1 MSSHK
6 SITAHLLQHPD
17 TAEMYQKATQC
28 RFLELAGQGRLPKES
43 LSQWLSQ
50 DRLYAQAYCRFIGG
64 LISRVQLPVSSAT
77 EASRTTPFRILLMLQ
92 TAMIGVTTELQFFEK
107 TAGEYQLDLAAMEW
121 GGQEFEA
128 NEVTKACIDLFDSFT
143 TAKAGKG
150 RSLLQGL
157 VMLWALEKVYLDA
170 WTFAKQQTPAGDA
183 LDGGALR
190 NKFIPNWAG
199 DQFRAFVDQIQECLD
214 AFASEAA
221 DSEVDQVAM
230 DAWKEMLILEEGFW
244 PRVQ

>member
-6 SITAHLLQHPD
+6 SITAYLLDHPD
-17 TAEMYQKATQC
+17 TAEMYKQATQC

-64 LISRVQLPVSSAT
+64 LISRVQLPVSPAT

-92 TAMIGVTTELQFFEK
+92 TAMIGVTTELQFFEQ
-107 TAGEYQLDLAAMEW
+107 TAKEYQLDLAAMED
-121 GGQEFEA
+121 GQESEA
-128 NEVTKACIDLFDSFT
+128 NKVTKACIDLFDSFT
-143 TAKAGKG
+143 VEGGKG

-170 WTFAKQQTPAGDA
+170 WTFAKQQSAAAEA

-199 DQFRAFVDQIQECLD
+199 DQFRAFVNQIQECLD
-214 AFASEAA
+214 AYASNIGAG
-221 DSEVDQVAM
+221 DIDKVAM
-230 DAWKEMLILEEGFW
+230 DAWKEMLMLEEGFW

>member
-6 SITAHLLQHPD
+6 SITAHLLHHPD
-17 TAEMYQKATQC
+17 TAELYKKATQS
-28 RFLELAGQGRLPKES
+28 RFLELAGQGRLPKKA
-43 LSQWLSQ
+43 LSEWLSQ
-50 DRLYAQAYCRFIGG
+50 DRLYAQAYCRLIGG
-64 LISRVQLPVSSAT
+64 LISRVQLPLSSAT
-77 EASRTTPFRILLMLQ
+77 EAGRTTSFRVLLMLQ
-92 TAMIGVTTELQFFEK
+92 TALSGVTTELQFFEK
-107 TAGEYQLDLAAMEW
+107 TAMEYELDLAAME

-128 NEVTKACIDLFDSFT
+128 NEVTKACINLFDSFT
-143 TAKAGKG
+143 TEAGKG

-157 VMLWALEKVYLDA
+157 VILWALEKVYLDA
-170 WTFAKQQTPAGDA
+170 WTFAKEQSADSDA

-214 AFASEAA
+214 AYASETEAR
-221 DSEVDQVAM
+221 DVDRIAM
-230 DAWKEMLILEEGFW
+230 DAWKEILILEEGFW

>member
-6 SITAHLLQHPD
+6 SITTHLLQHPD
-17 TAEMYQKATQC
+17 TAEMYKKATQC

-107 TAGEYQLDLAAMEW
+107 TAAEYQLNLAAME

-128 NEVTKACIDLFDSFT
+128 NEVTKGCIDLFDSFT
-143 TAKAGKG
+143 AEAGKG

-199 DQFRAFVDQIQECLD
+199 DHFRAFVDQIQECLD
-214 AFASEAA
+214 VFASEAGA
-221 DSEVDQVAM
+221 SDVDQVAM

>member
-6 SITAHLLQHPD
+6 SITAHLLDHPD
-17 TAEMYQKATQC
+17 TAEMYKQATQC

-64 LISRVQLPVSSAT
+64 LISRVQLPSSSAT

-107 TAGEYQLDLAAMEW
+107 TAVEYQLDLAAME

-128 NEVTKACIDLFDSFT
+128 NKATEACINLFDSFT
-143 TAKAGKG
+143 VEGGKE

-170 WTFAKQQTPAGDA
+170 WTFAKQQSAAAAEA

-190 NKFIPNWAG
+190 NRFIPNWAG
-199 DQFRAFVDQIQECLD
+199 NQFRAFVDQIQECLD
-214 AFASEAA
+214 AYASDIEA
-221 DSEVDQVAM
+221 DDVDQAAM

>member
-17 TAEMYQKATQC
+17 TTEMYKKATQC

-50 DRLYAQAYCRFIGG
+50 DRLYAQAYGRFIGG
-64 LISRVQLPVSSAT
+64 LISRVQLPASSAV

-92 TAMIGVTTELQFFEK
+92 TALIGVTTELQFFEK
-107 TAGEYQLDLAAMEW
+107 TALEYQLDLAAMD
-121 GGQEFEA
+121 GGHEFEA
-128 NEVTKACIDLFDSFT
+128 NKVTKACIDLFDSFT
-143 TAKAGKG
+143 AEAGKG

-190 NKFIPNWAG
+190 NNFIPNWAG
-199 DQFRAFVDQIQECLD
+199 DQFKAFVDQIQECLD
-214 AFASEAA
+214 AFASETGAS
-221 DSEVDQVAM
+221 DVDQIAM

>member
-6 SITAHLLQHPD
+6 SITAHLLHHPD
-17 TAEMYQKATQC
+17 TAELYRKATQC
-28 RFLELAGQGRLPKES
+28 RFLELAGQGRLPKDA

-64 LISRVQLPVSSAT
+64 LISRVQLPLSSAT
-77 EASRTTPFRILLMLQ
+77 EAGRTTSFRILLMLQ
-92 TAMIGVTTELQFFEK
+92 TALSGVTTELQFFET
-107 TAGEYQLDLAAMEW
+107 TAMEYELDLAAME

-128 NEVTKACIDLFDSFT
+128 NQVTKACIDLFDSY
-143 TAKAGKG
+143 TAEAGKG

-157 VMLWALEKVYLDA
+157 IMLWALEKVYLDA
-170 WTFAKQQTPAGDA
+170 WTFAKEQVAGCTA

-199 DQFRAFVDQIQECLD
+199 DQFGAFVDQIQECLD
-214 AFASEAA
+214 AYAPEATPS
-221 DSEVDQVAM
+221 DVDQIAM
-230 DAWKEMLILEEGFW
+230 DAWKEILVLEEGFW

>member
-17 TAEMYQKATQC
+17 TAELYKTATQC

-50 DRLYAQAYCRFIGG
+50 DRLYAQAYGRFIGG
-64 LISRVQLPVSSAT
+64 LISRVQLPISSGT
-77 EASRTTPFRILLMLQ
+77 EASRTTLFRILVMLQ
-92 TAMIGVTTELQFFEK
+92 TALIGVTTELQFFEK
-107 TAGEYQLDLAAMEW
+107 TAMEYQLDLAAME

-128 NEVTKACIDLFDSFT
+128 NKVTKACIDLFDSFT
-143 TAKAGKG
+143 AEAGSG

-170 WTFAKQQTPAGDA
+170 WTFAKQQRAATDA

-199 DQFRAFVDQIQECLD
+199 HPFRAFVDQIQECLD
-214 AFASEAA
+214 AYASETATS
-221 DSEVDQVAM
+221 DVDQIAM